1 MRKTLL
7 ASVLLA
13 AISVPVVAS
22 AADAVVGRQ
31 LDSLKLKYEVDKDGD
46 YKMVYDL
53 GGGRTQLVWVR
64 SKTYTYRSEQI
75 REIWSPGYRSI
86 SETIPEKIAN
96 RMLENSNEV
105 KLGGWVKQ
113 GRVGMFVVKV
123 PTDASAET
131 LGDAIT
137 AAARTADGLEQEFS
151 GKKDEF

>member
-13 AISVPVVAS
+13 AITVPVVAN
-22 AADAVVGRQ
+22 AADAVVAKQ
-31 LDSLKLKYEVDKDGD
+31 LDALKLKYEVDKDGD
-46 YKMVYDL
+46 YKMVFNL

-75 REIWSPGYRSI
+75 REIWSPGYRSA
-86 SETIPEKIAN
+86 TDMIPANVAN

-113 GRVGMFVVKV
+113 GKVGMFVVKIG
-123 PTDASAET
+123 TDASAET

-137 AAARTADGLEQEFS
+137 AAARTADDIEQEFS
-151 GKKDEF
+151 GKKDEL